1 MTARIVTI
9 SKLTMAKG
17 EKGSDNM
24 SENAEKLLQSVEGLP
39 KDKQDAATI
48 AATAFLKGLEV
59 GREMGKEIAQ
69 QTDPA
74 A

>member
-1 MTARIVTI
+1 MIARIAMI
-9 SKLTMAKG
+9 LKPTMAKC
-17 EKGSDNM
+17 EKGSDTM
-24 SENAEKLLQSVEGLP
+24 SENAEKLLQSVKGLP

-59 GREMGKEIAQ
+59 GREMGKEAQ
-69 QTDPA
+69 HTDPA